1 MVCGFTVD
9 VLYIIYCI
17 LVCVCFFF
25 FSSRRR
31 HTRCALVTGVQT
43 CALPICWLFPES
55 DHNPR
60 AKAIRAAIKH
70 APGQTVSLHVNGKPA
85 DPLTF
90 EGVGKSA
97 DGGVAVSLW
106 RGLEIREGENHL
118 VAEVKDANG
127 ATIETLERTVHYS
140 ITPMRATLIRERS
153 VLVADGVTRPVIAV
167 RLTDRDGKPIRAGLA
182 RKSVV

>member
-90 EGVGKSA
+90 EGLGKSA

-106 RGLEIREGENHL
+106 RGLEIREGENRSEEHTSEL
-118 VAEVKDANG
+118 QSLMRISYAVFCLKKKTKQLSSTYAP
-127 ATIETLERTVHYS
+127 THYY
-140 ITPMRATLIRERS
+140 TP
-153 VLVADGVTRPVIAV
+153 
-167 RLTDRDGKPIRAGLA
+167 
-182 RKSVV
+182 